1 MEQYYFI
8 ATLTASVKL
17 NDQEFDLLFHEAATH
32 YDFDVQFSTR
42 IGGFL
47 YGFRNSRD
55 FFKESGDINDE
66 VIFSERQ
73 LDLMMKAL
81 EFSQSEPASQLRS
94 KLLDIFKELQ
104 QKTVTVNKLLNEVKF
119 IGHFIN

>member
-1 MEQYYFI
+1 MKQYYFI

-17 NDQEFDLLFHEAATH
+17 NDQEFDLLYHEAAKH
-32 YDFDVQFSTR
+32 YDFEIQFSTK

-55 FFKESGDINDE
+55 FFKEAGNIE
-66 VIFSERQ
+66 EKVIFSERQ
-73 LDLMMKAL
+73 LDLMMRAL
-81 EFSQSEPASQLRS
+81 EFSHSEPASQLRS

-104 QKTVTVNKLLNEVKF
+104 TQTVTVNKPLNQVSFTGQF
-119 IGHFIN
+119 IE

>member
-47 YGFRNSRD
+47 YGFRNSRV
-55 FFKESGDINDE
+55 FFKESGDINEE

-81 EFSQSEPASQLRS
+81 EFSRSKPAAQLRL

-104 QKTVTVNKLLNEVKF
+104 RQTVTVNKPLNQVKF
-119 IGHFIN
+119 TGQFTD

>member
-47 YGFRNSRD
+47 YGFQNSRN

-104 QKTVTVNKLLNEVKF
+104 QKTVAVNKPLNEVKF